1 MTGRCKT
8 IVAAAGTLALLG
20 LPLNAR
26 AEQSPPSIQPAA
38 HLAAVASGSLQGT
51 VKDDTG
57 VPVAG
62 AMVSAV
68 GATPTV
74 AITDREG
81 RFTFETLSPG
91 PYFVRVHLSGYV
103 APRAQMVEVR
113 PSTRTSSTI
122 SLRRAG
128 SNTVLEAGLV
138 QRDPPAATTFEP
150 EDPAAAPS
158 DGADNESELSWR
170 LRHIRRGVLKE
181 SELPDVIVVEERP
194 SADGPGFTRL
204 AAGFFADTP
213 FSGQLNF
220 LTTGSFDSPRQ
231 LFTPDNLSKGV
242 AYVRVGA

>member
-38 HLAAVASGSLQGT
+38 HLAAVASGSLHGS
-51 VKDDTG
+51 VKDETG
-57 VPVAG
+57 APVAG

-74 AITDREG
+74 AVTDREG
-81 RFTFETLSPG
+81 RFAFETLSPG

-128 SNTVLEAGLV
+128 ANTVLEAGLV
-138 QRDPPAATTFEP
+138 QSDPPSAATFEP
-150 EDPAAAPS
+150 EAPAADVPS
-158 DGADNESELSWR
+158 DGADDESELSWR

-181 SELPDVIVVEERP
+181 SELPDVIVVEDRP
-194 SADGPGFTRL
+194 SADGSGFTRL
-204 AAGFFADTP
+204 A
-213 FSGQLNF
+213 
-220 LTTGSFDSPRQ
+220 
-231 LFTPDNLSKGV
+231 
-242 AYVRVGA
+242 

>member
-122 SLRRAG
+122 SLRRAV

-138 QRDPPAATTFEP
+138 QSDPPAAATFEP
-150 EDPAAAPS
+150 ETPPAGTTATRT
-158 DGADNESELSWR
+158 DDESELAW
-170 LRHIRRGVLKE
+170 
-181 SELPDVIVVEERP
+181 
-194 SADGPGFTRL
+194 
-204 AAGFFADTP
+204 
-213 FSGQLNF
+213 
-220 LTTGSFDSPRQ
+220 
-231 LFTPDNLSKGV
+231 
-242 AYVRVGA
+242 